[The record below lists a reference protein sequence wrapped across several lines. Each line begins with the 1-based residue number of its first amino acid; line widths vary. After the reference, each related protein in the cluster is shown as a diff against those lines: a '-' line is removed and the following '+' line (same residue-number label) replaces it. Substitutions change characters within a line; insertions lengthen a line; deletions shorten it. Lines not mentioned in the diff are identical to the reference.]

1 MAEAK
6 QHFAVIDEVEEG
18 ICVLLFDD
26 GLKLNLSSK
35 MFPKGTKEGSVL
47 KVTFELDPEEEK
59 RRIKEITDI
68 QQRLLKRTRGE

>member
-1 MAEAK
+1 VAEAK
-6 QHFAVIDEVEEG
+6 QHYAVIDEIEEG
-18 ICVLLFDD
+18 VYVLLFDD

-59 RRIKEITDI
+59 RRISEITDI